1 MIWDYLFFTVI
12 EIVDL
17 HKSFGNLEVLKG
29 INLKIEKGKI
39 TAIIGKSGEGKTIL
53 VKHIVALL
61 KPDKGKVLIDG
72 VDINGLKERALA
84 KIRRRFGML
93 FQESALFD
101 SMTVEENVAFP
112 LREHR
117 NLKEEEIKALVKK
130 KLEMVKLF
138 DIEHKLPSELSGGMK
153 KRVGLARAIALE
165 PEIIIYDEPTIGLD
179 PVTGSAIYELIL
191 DMQRHLNGTSI
202 VITHDVPA
210 IFRIVDKVGVLSGGR
225 IITYGTPEEIIHSEN
240 KEVQEFLKQK

>member
-1 MIWDYLFFTVI
+1 MI
-12 EIVDL
+12 EIIDL
-17 HKSFGNLEVLKG
+17 YKSFGNLKVLKG
-29 INLKIEKGKI
+29 INLKIEKRGI
-39 TAIIGKSGEGKTIL
+39 TAIIGKSGEGKTVLI
-53 VKHIVALL
+53 KHIVGLL

-72 VDINGLKERALA
+72 IDIARLKQRALD
-84 KIRRRFGML
+84 KVRRRFGML

-117 NLKEEEIKALVKK
+117 NLKEEEIKTLVKK
-130 KLEMVKLF
+130 KLEMVRLF
-138 DIEHKLPSELSGGMK
+138 DIEKKMPSELSGGMK

-179 PVTGSAIYELIL
+179 PITGSAIYELIS
-191 DMQRHLNGTSI
+191 DMQRHLKGTSI

-210 IFRIVDKVGVLSGGR
+210 VFRIVDKVGVLSDGK
-225 IITYGTPEEIIHSEN
+225 IIAYGTPEEIIHSEI
-240 KEVQEFLKQK
+240 KEVQEFLEEK